1 MKRVSPHF
9 ARLACGFAD
18 TRSRQIVT
26 APNDRIENAGPP
38 DYSRRS
44 MGLQDFVRWIL
55 PKEDHF
61 YTYLENLAVA
71 SHEAALALTRWKD
84 PETSPQSVCDAV
96 QAIEHDADGIIEQ
109 LEDGLARTFVTPLD
123 REDLHRLGSELDDVV
138 DLANLAARA
147 IVLYGVDRPTKA
159 MIMLIDVL
167 VESTA
172 VLKSSVPKLRQHKYA
187 ELTESARVLR
197 QLEKDADKTYRNE
210 ISRLFHD
217 DEVDVKTVLKQ
228 REVLEDLER
237 AVDHCDH
244 VAETLS
250 NLAVKHG

>member
-1 MKRVSPHF
+1 
-9 ARLACGFAD
+9 
-18 TRSRQIVT
+18 
-26 APNDRIENAGPP
+26 
-38 DYSRRS
+38 

-61 YTYLENLAVA
+61 YTYLEDLASA
-71 SHEAALALTRWKD
+71 SHEAALALAKWKD
-84 PETSPQSVCDAV
+84 PATTPASVCDEV
-96 QAIEHDADGIIEQ
+96 QAIEHKADGIIEQ

-147 IVLYGVDRPTKA
+147 IVLYGVPRPTKE
-159 MIMLIDVL
+159 MTMLIDVL
-167 VESTA
+167 IESTT
-172 VLKSSVPKLRQHKYA
+172 VLKTSVPKLRKHLYGDLVEA
-187 ELTESARVLR
+187 ARTLR
-197 QLEKDADKTYRNE
+197 QLEKDADRAYRDA
-210 ISRLFHD
+210 ISQMFHD
-217 DEVDVKTVLKQ
+217 DTVDVKTVLKH

-244 VAETLS
+244 VAETLG

>member
-1 MKRVSPHF
+1 M
-9 ARLACGFAD
+9 GF
-18 TRSRQIVT
+18 
-26 APNDRIENAGPP
+26 
-38 DYSRRS
+38 
-44 MGLQDFVRWIL
+44 QDFVRWIL

-61 YTYLENLAVA
+61 YTYLESLATA
-71 SHEAALALTRWKD
+71 SHEAALALTKWKD
-84 PETSPQSVCDAV
+84 PSIPTKSVCDAV
-96 QAIEHDADGIIEQ
+96 QVIEHKADGIVVQ

-138 DLANLAARA
+138 DLSNLAARA
-147 IVLYGVDRPTKA
+147 IVLYGVDRPTKEMTA
-159 MIMLIDVL
+159 LIDVL

-172 VLKSSVPKLRQHKYA
+172 VLKDSVPMLRHHKYA
-187 ELTESARVLR
+187 ELVEAARTLR
-197 QLEKDADKTYRNE
+197 QLEKDADRAYRDA

-217 DEVDVKTVLKQ
+217 DSIDAKTAMKQ